1 MELLPPKRVS
11 EELHRSGEVPLI
23 PPQIIAVIGP
33 ELSGKSTQGRILS
46 KRTNLPLISM
56 GSMFRAAQKEESELG
71 EKTRE
76 LQRKGGYADVDL
88 FREVFQWGLR
98 EKDAYKNGFVI
109 EGAPRTLEQFQAFQ
123 EIVEGLTGKSLPLD
137 IVLLNMPRSRVD
149 VRLQRREARDD
160 DSQIETRLNEYYKD
174 LAEKINTV
182 KGFSQHVIIVPTI
195 LRDKQGKIVGDR
207 SIREVNNEIIE
218 RLGIDST
225 QIRTYREALLENETR
240 EMLDFGGIDMS
251 DIGHDIS
258 TLPRKE
264 RPGAILAYL
273 KNIRRV
279 LIESSFT
286 GDALDEVLGL
296 QSYLEMMYSRS
307 I

>member
-1 MELLPPKRVS
+1 MEYFPPKRVS
-11 EELHRSGEVPLI
+11 EEMHKSGEVPLI
-23 PPQIIAVIGP
+23 PPQIIAIIGP
-33 ELSGKSTQGRILS
+33 ELSGKSTQGSILS
-46 KRTNLPLISM
+46 KRTNLPLVSM

-149 VRLQRREARDD
+149 VRLQGREARDD

-174 LAEKINTV
+174 LAEKIKTV

-218 RLGIDST
+218 KLGVDST
-225 QIRTYREALLENETR
+225 QIRSYREALLENEIR
-240 EMLDFGGIDMS
+240 EMLDFGEIGVS

-273 KNIRRV
+273 KNLEAV
-279 LIESSFT
+279 LAETSFT
-286 GDALDEVLGL
+286 GPELEDLLKLKEYLRVL
-296 QSYLEMMYSRS
+296 YARS
-307 I
+307 T

>member
-1 MELLPPKRVS
+1 MELLPPRRIP
-11 EELHRSGEVPLI
+11 EEIHKSGEVPLI
-23 PPQIIAVIGP
+23 PPQIIAIIGP
-33 ELSGKSTQGRILS
+33 ELSGKSTQGGVLS

-56 GSMFRAAQKEESELG
+56 GSMFRSAQNEDSELG
-71 EKTRE
+71 ERTRE
-76 LQRKGGYADVDL
+76 LQKRGGYADVDL

-174 LAEKINTV
+174 LAEKIKTV

-218 RLGIDST
+218 RLGVDST
-225 QIRTYREALLENETR
+225 QIRSYREALLENETR
-240 EMLDFGGIDMS
+240 EMLDFGEIDMS
-251 DIGHDIS
+251 DIGHDIT
-258 TLPRKE
+258 TLPRKMRSE
-264 RPGAILAYL
+264 AILAYL
-273 KNIRRV
+273 KN
-279 LIESSFT
+279 LQKTLAESSFT
-286 GDALDEVLGL
+286 GLELENFLRL
-296 QSYLEMMYSRS
+296 QKYLEKLYAES